1 MERSSWTRADLP
13 DRDKAKKRNG
23 EREQGEAAAKVG
35 REVVAARPDMVAVE
49 QAKPDRQRQEA
60 EAHDSNPSGPCSG
73 DQLMSH
79 RSPHPGAAATTLPR
93 GCAVPSEAQLVD
105 LGRVLIRCVSIADGQ
120 VSTVLGAAS
129 PQLSLAC
136 PPH

>member
-1 MERSSWTRADLP
+1 MERSNWTRADLP

-79 RSPHPGAAATTLPR
+79 RSRVAATSLPR
-93 GCAVPSEAQLVD
+93 GSAAGSEVQLVD
-105 LGRVLIRCVSIADGQ
+105 LASVSATCVSIADGR
-120 VSTVLGAAS
+120 
-129 PQLSLAC
+129 
-136 PPH
+136 